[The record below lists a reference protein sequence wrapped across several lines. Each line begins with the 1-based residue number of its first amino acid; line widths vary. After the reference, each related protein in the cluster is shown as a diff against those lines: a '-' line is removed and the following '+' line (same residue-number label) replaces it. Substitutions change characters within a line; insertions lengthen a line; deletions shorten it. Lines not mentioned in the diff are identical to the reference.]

1 LIKSYPFYLLLLT
14 VVNAIGMASANANT
28 DSTTVVQSAN
38 GVLLTAA
45 EVKRVLSHGPWPLP
59 FASDAGNAYSQ
70 NIAVQRFGKKLFFDR
85 RLSSNGL
92 VSCANCHVPSKAF
105 ADGLAISKSSVSDE
119 TLGRNAPSLLNAVHE
134 RWYGWD
140 GASDS
145 IWSQSLRPLFDPRE
159 MGLSP
164 EKLRA
169 LVVKNNKLAIS
180 YGKLFPDPFVAD
192 DEAIAVNIAKSI
204 AAYITTL
211 TSGKTS
217 FDVFRDSLERGD
229 FRAAGRYPK
238 TAQRGLQIFM
248 GKGQCSTCHVGPMFS
263 NGEFGDIGIPFFI
276 KPGVVDEGR
285 HGGIVALK
293 KSPYNVLSKFSS
305 ASNSVKE
312 KVLYVDAQHRN
323 FGEFKVPSLR
333 NVAQTAPYMHNG
345 SVASLEAVVTHYSEL
360 NVDRLHADGDQILKP
375 LNLNDQEKRDLV
387 AFLRSLSIKR

>member
-1 LIKSYPFYLLLLT
+1 VSN
-14 VVNAIGMASANANT
+14 VIGTANAGSQDIN
-28 DSTTVVQSAN
+28 N
-38 GVLLTAA
+38 VLLTAA
-45 EVKRVLSHGPWPLP
+45 EAKRALKHGPWPP
-59 FASDAGNAYSQ
+59 PVTSDSGNAYSQ

-92 VSCANCHVPSKAF
+92 VACANCHDPTKAF
-105 ADGLAISKSSVSDE
+105 ADGLAVSKSSVSDE

-145 IWSQSLRPLFDPRE
+145 IWSQSLRPLFDSRE

-164 EKLRA
+164 EMLRA
-169 LVVKNNKLAIS
+169 LVVKDYKLLTS
-180 YGKLFPDPFVAD
+180 YRNFFPDPRLAD
-192 DEAIAVNIAKSI
+192 DDAIAVNIAKSI

-217 FDVFRDSLERGD
+217 FDVFRDSLEKGN
-229 FRAAGRYPK
+229 FKVAARYPK
-238 TAQRGLQIFM
+238 TAQRGLQIFI

-263 NGEFGDIGIPFFI
+263 NGEFGDVGVPFFI

-285 HGGIVALK
+285 HGGIIALK
-293 KSPYNVLSKFSS
+293 KSPYNLLSKFSS
-305 ASNSVKE
+305 ASNSAKE

-360 NVDRLHADGDQILKP
+360 NVDRLHADGDRILKP
-375 LNLNDQEKRDLV
+375 LNLNAQEKRDLV
-387 AFLRSLSIKR
+387 AFLRSLSTKR